1 MPKRGK
7 RTPRAMA
14 KQIVSAYSFND
25 RQQAE
30 SVNMLSR
37 HTILDKLKV
46 FFDGIQVS
54 VVDYEL
60 GEITLDSRGRGSF
73 QT

>member
-1 MPKRGK
+1 
-7 RTPRAMA
+7 MA

-25 RQQAE
+25 HELAE

-37 HTILDKLKV
+37 HVILDKLKV
-46 FFDGIQVS
+46 FFEGIEVS
-54 VVDYEL
+54 IIDYEL